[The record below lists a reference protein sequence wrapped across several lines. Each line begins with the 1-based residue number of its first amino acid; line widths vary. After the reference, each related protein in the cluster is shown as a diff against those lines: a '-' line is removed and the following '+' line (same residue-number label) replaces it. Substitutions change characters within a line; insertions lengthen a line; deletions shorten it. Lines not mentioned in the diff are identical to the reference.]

1 MIASKSLDALLVPV
15 KQRIVTLM
23 AAGEM
28 ALEAGYRQIDFSVR
42 PIYTF
47 RDNEFQDSLYA
58 QGRTKVG
65 KKVTNAKGGDSV
77 HNYRCAAD
85 LGVWMNGEITYEPKY
100 YKVLGAEAK
109 KIGLKWGGDWNGNGV
124 ADKNDWDLMHFE
136 YTGGLSLAQLKSG
149 MVPNA

>member
-1 MIASKSLDALLVPV
+1 MISSKSFDALHPAV
-15 KQRIVTLM
+15 RSRMITLK

-28 ALEAGYRQIDFSVR
+28 ALEAAYRQIDFDLR

-47 RDNEFQDSLYA
+47 RDNEFQDGLYA

-65 KKVTNAKGGDSV
+65 KIVTNAKGGESI
-77 HNYRCAAD
+77 HNYRCATD
-85 LGVWMNGEITYEPKY
+85 FGVWKDGELTFEPMY
-100 YKVLGAEAK
+100 YKVLGKVAQD
-109 KIGLKWGGDWNGNGV
+109 IGLKWGGDWNGNGI